1 MELSAPKQITFIVSV
16 IIAVIA
22 AIIHYAHLTVPYVAH
37 SGFTLLLISYLVLA
51 AGNLLRNV

>member
-1 MELSAPKQITFIVSV
+1 MELSAPKTVTFIVSAV
-16 IIAVIA
+16 IAVIA

-37 SGFTLLLISYLVLA
+37 SGFTLLLIGYLVLA

>member
-1 MELSAPKQITFIVSV
+1 MELSAPKQITFIVSA

-37 SGFTLLLISYLVLA
+37 SGFTLQRVHPT
-51 AGNLLRNV
+51 AGSPFC